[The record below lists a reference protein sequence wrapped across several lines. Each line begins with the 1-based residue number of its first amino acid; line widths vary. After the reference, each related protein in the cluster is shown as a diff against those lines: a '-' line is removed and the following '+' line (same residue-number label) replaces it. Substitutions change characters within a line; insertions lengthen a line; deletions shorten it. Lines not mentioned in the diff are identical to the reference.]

1 MAIAV
6 SALCLAGCILP
17 VPHIRQHIYATQGI
31 VVDSDTGKPVAG
43 AKVEI
48 GAGRYMQETITDSS
62 GHFAIEDERGWHMIL
77 WLAPPSS
84 GSLLPTHVDY
94 ADGFFHMVVISAH
107 GYPRQAFHLCVPET
121 NYIYTYPL
129 EKQLTKVRVWMKEES
144 QFRERDSLS
153 LFVPAETNKV
163 DGCADRRE
171 KAFGQDLQD

>member
-1 MAIAV
+1 MKKLTKAILV
-6 SALCLAGCILP
+6 SSLALAAAAGCILP
-17 VPHIRQHIYATQGI
+17 VPHMRHHIYATQGI

-94 ADGFFHMVVISAH
+94 ADGFFHVVAISAH
-107 GYPRQAFHLCVPET
+107 GYPRQYFELCVPEA

-129 EKQLTKVRVWMKEES
+129 KKKLTKVRVWMKKDS
-144 QFRERDSLS
+144 LFREVGSLS
-153 LFVPAETNKV
+153 AFVPAETNKV
-163 DGCADRRE
+163 ERSFER
-171 KAFGQDLQD
+171 

>member
-1 MAIAV
+1 
-6 SALCLAGCILP
+6 
-17 VPHIRQHIYATQGI
+17 
-31 VVDSDTGKPVAG
+31 
-43 AKVEI
+43 
-48 GAGRYMQETITDSS
+48 
-62 GHFAIEDERGWHMIL
+62 MIL